1 MNQNIA
7 PNTEANRIAA
17 DIDSGEVHAGAYEEG
32 AFFAETDWTWA
43 LKEKNAACRPSSMAE
58 HRAMAWAFISE
69 SVCPEW
75 DNEHARLSF
84 LLGYE
89 DRATELAD
97 IGEAGYETL
106 AEAGTVA
113 DTEGWILQ
121 GKPWAA
127 KVSSREKAL
136 RAIRA
141 AWAGAE
147 RWQAMAEASG
157 AQSDAIRAME
167 AMIRAEY
174 AGDCGR
180 ASTVVTDGASS
191 QH

>member
-1 MNQNIA
+1 MNTNIA
-7 PNTEANRIAA
+7 LNNEANRIAA

-32 AFFAETDWTWA
+32 AFFADTDWTWA

-58 HRAMAWAFISE
+58 HCAMAWAFVAG

-75 DNEHARLSF
+75 NNEHARLSF

-97 IGEAGYETL
+97 IGEAGYEAL

-113 DTEGWILQ
+113 DTEGWMLQ

-127 KVSSREKAL
+127 RVSSREKAL

-141 AWAGAE
+141 AWAGAAA
-147 RWQAMAEASG
+147 WQARAEETG
-157 AQSDAIRAME
+157 AAGDRYRAEEALIRAK
-167 AMIRAEY
+167 Y

-180 ASTVVTDGASS
+180 APAYVAEAAMIA
-191 QH
+191 H